1 MTDFAALYQ
10 ETRERLSARVARLD
24 DASAATPVDACPGWD
39 VKGVVSHLVGIV
51 SDLQSGNLEGVGSDA
66 WTGAQVDARRDA
78 SLADIV
84 AEWNDKAPALEE
96 QLATWPPDV
105 AGQLVSDVTSHELD
119 VLGALGIRDGRDSDA
134 VRYTCARYAGGLG
147 TRVTEAGLA
156 PLVVI
161 ADGETVLPGGDAE
174 AEPAAT
180 VRASSFEL
188 ARAAS
193 GRRSADQI
201 RAFDWDGDPEPYLAV
216 FSGYGARATDLVE

>member
-10 ETRERLSARVARLD
+10 ETRERLGARVARLD
-24 DASAATPVDACPGWD
+24 DAAAATPVDACPGWD

-66 WTGAQVDARRDA
+66 WTGAQVEARRDA
-78 SLADIV
+78 SLAQIV
-84 AEWNDKAPALEE
+84 AEWNEKAPALEE
-96 QLATWPPDV
+96 QLATWPPEV

-119 VLGALGIRDGRDSDA
+119 VLGALGIADGRDSEG

-147 TRVTEAGLA
+147 TRVAEAGLP

-161 ADGETVLPGGDAE
+161 AGDETVLEAE
-174 AEPAAT
+174 AEPAAK
-180 VRASSFEL
+180 VRASYFEL

-216 FSGYGARATDLVE
+216 FSGYGSRATDLIE